1 VNASEPSLAWQIIQ
15 FLFFFALVI
24 GLVYA
29 ATRLVGRRLGAA
41 RGGKFL
47 HVVEGVPLGQKSGLY
62 LVELAGRVLLL
73 GLTEGRMSVLTTFEG
88 PEATRLLAEGGEEI
102 PVEETSA
109 SLFGFGRN
117 ASKGRTFAEEIQ
129 EKIERLRAIGTR
141 RAGEA
146 QPRPGRGDGGDKVD
160 DGGTGSDEPCA

>member
-1 VNASEPSLAWQIIQ
+1 MNGNGLSLAWQIIQ

-29 ATRLVGRRLGAA
+29 TTRLVGKRLGAP

-47 HVVEGVPLGQKSGLY
+47 HIVEGVPLGQKSGLY

-73 GLTEGRMSVLTTFEG
+73 GLTEGQMSILTTFDG

-102 PVEETSA
+102 PVEEA
-109 SLFGFGRN
+109 PVNLFGLRRN
-117 ASKGRTFAEEIQ
+117 PSGKTFAEEMQ

-141 RAGEA
+141 KAGEA
-146 QPRPGRGDGGDKVD
+146 GARAGHGAGRDEGGD
-160 DGGTGSDEPCA
+160 DGTESDEP